1 MGFPEAAILVAII
14 AVVVVVVRMVARRM
28 RPDGPAGRGPYSSSA
43 ETTAGLAAFG
53 VTRDHADADLG
64 GGWDGGG
71 ADGGGD

>member
-1 MGFPEAAILVAII
+1 MDPILFAIVAAVVILIVI
-14 AVVVVVVRMVARRM
+14 AVGLRW
-28 RPDGPAGRGPYSSSA
+28 PSGEPAGRGPYSSSA
-43 ETTAGLAAFG
+43 ESTAGLAAFG